1 MLRPSPRPTPL
12 PVCLPS
18 IPPRLRD
25 IPQWVLWRYEWRH
38 DKWTKVPY
46 PPHGQGRA
54 KSTDP
59 ATWSTFEQVWRA
71 YTKDGEGDGVG
82 FVVTEEIA
90 VVGIDLDHCVTAD
103 TGDIEPWALAI
114 VRRIDSYTEISVSGT
129 GIRIFSQ
136 GDLPPHGRKKGP
148 IEMYT
153 AGRFL
158 TVTGCHLQ
166 DTPTTIEP
174 RQAHIH
180 ALHAEVFADRLT
192 PPQSSPHISH
202 GAGPSLSDD
211 DLLARAL
218 AARNASK
225 FAALWSGDT
234 SGQDDDDSR
243 ADLALCCELAFW
255 TEDKTQMDRLFRRS
269 ALYRSKWERDDYR
282 NATIAKALAVTTE
295 HWTPRPVT
303 STRHSTLVDHDP
315 WDGRRTLPLKPYTG
329 LRLRKVVRRGQ

>member
-1 MLRPSPRPTPL
+1 MFRPPPHPTPL

-18 IPPRLRD
+18 IPTRLRD

-46 PPHGQGRA
+46 RPHGQGRA

-59 ATWSTFEQVWRA
+59 ATWSAFEQVWRA
-71 YTKDGEGDGVG
+71 YTDNGEGDGIG
-82 FVVTEEIA
+82 FVVTEAIA
-90 VVGIDLDHCVTAD
+90 IVGTDLDHCVSID

-114 VRRIDSYTEISVSGT
+114 VRRLDSYAEISVSGT
-129 GIRIFSQ
+129 GIRIFAE

-148 IEMYT
+148 VEMYT
-153 AGRFL
+153 TGRFL
-158 TVTGCHLQ
+158 TVTGAHLQ

-174 RQAHIH
+174 RQAAIH

-192 PPQSSPHISH
+192 PPRSSPQVSH
-202 GAGPSLSDD
+202 GAGPYLSDD
-211 DLLARAL
+211 DLLEHAL

-234 SGQDDDDSR
+234 GAYDDDDSR

-255 TEDKTQMDRLFRRS
+255 TQDEGQIDRLFRRS
-269 ALYRSKWERDDYR
+269 ALYRSKWERVDYR
-282 NATIAKALAVTTE
+282 DATISKALTVTSE

-303 STRHSTLVDHDP
+303 PTRHLPASDHNP
-315 WDGRRTLPLKPYTG
+315 WDGRRTLPLKPYAG
-329 LRLRKVVRRGQ
+329 LRLGKAVSRG